1 MKEKMDGTLTVRVAT
16 TIPKTLHSRDSAD
29 RLVRSVISLW
39 RERSDEL
46 RKGAVTLILDFE
58 GIEYLSESAASALI
72 EFRQEFSEDKDP
84 KIRFSNLSISAGK
97 VFAAA
102 EKQFR
107 LASKRIKNQK
117 KKQSSFLIEV

>member
-1 MKEKMDGTLTVRVAT
+1 ME
-16 TIPKTLHSRDSAD
+16 
-29 RLVRSVISLW
+29 
-39 RERSDEL
+39 ERSDEL

>member
-1 MKEKMDGTLTVRVAT
+1 MKEKLDGTLRVRVAT

-46 RKGAVTLILDFE
+46 RKNAVTLILDFE
-58 GIEYLSESAASALI
+58 GIEYLSESAAAALI

-84 KIRFSNLSISAGK
+84 EIRFSNLSASAVK
-97 VFAAA
+97 AFTAA
-102 EKQFR
+102 EKHLR